1 MDWGKKAMNRWFGSR
16 RVRSFRSNITTV
28 NDVPMG
34 RERYAMRKG
43 VKDNTCS

>member
-28 NDVPMG
+28 NDVPIG
-34 RERYAMRKG
+34 RERYAMRRG
-43 VKDNTCS
+43 MKDNT